1 MYWRQSSQSWS
12 SSIPICWKN
21 AYSLLCVPIAHP
33 GNRVWWCT
41 VHAEKNPSGIAP
53 CCRRVRGTKCSK
65 NMCKLNKT
73 VYYCSTFEDSA
84 LQIIYSI
91 ESFKC
96 CQTEVFL
103 RALWKGSCKAKSL
116 VKSNLERRFTIKMAS
131 HGDAL
136 LVRSSTV
143 LFEVLPQMMSLLAIH
158 RVKPNINPHGIWF
171 LINSNQLI

>member
-1 MYWRQSSQSWS
+1 MIIQHTNLLEERVHFTLCAYCTPGQPSVMVY
-12 SSIPICWKN
+12 CACGKN
-21 AYSLLCVPIAHP
+21 L
-33 GNRVWWCT
+33 
-41 VHAEKNPSGIAP
+41 SGIAP
-53 CCRRVRGTKCSK
+53 CSRRVQGTKCSK

-96 CQTEVFL
+96 CQAEVFL
-103 RALWKGSCKAKSL
+103 TGMWKGSCKAKSL
-116 VKSNLERRFTIKMAS
+116 VKSNLERRFSIKMAS

-171 LINSNQLI
+171 LQVSNQF